1 MSYIN
6 YNKIL
11 DRETISTSI
20 KNILID
26 FEENKKNITIKRG
39 IYICG
44 APGSGKTQFVINLLN
59 ELNYDII
66 KYDAGDVRN
75 KGVIDKI
82 TKNNMSDKSVFNTFK
97 TQKKYIAIIMDEI
110 DGMNNGDKGGI
121 NSLIKIIRPKKTT
134 KQKLEDLSPS
144 PIICISSF
152 HIDKKIKELMKVCHV
167 FELKS
172 PNNIQMKELINF
184 SIPTIDNSVINHM
197 IYYLQYDLRRLNN
210 IITLYKKKKEILSN
224 DLFENVLKRKSY
236 NEDTKETTQ
245 KLFNNDCSIHDHT
258 TIMNDT
264 DRTIIGLLWHENVID
279 ILNKTP
285 LNKSLIL
292 YDKMLNK
299 VCFADYIDRITFQKQ
314 IWQFNEMSSLIKT
327 FSTNSILHKNIDK
340 SIIQEKLSEIR
351 FTKVLTKYSTEYNNS
366 TFIQDLCQKL
376 SLDKKDMF
384 SFFIKLKDLYT
395 EEELCDIIETYDI
408 TKLDINRI
416 YRYIEKYTNDKY
428 TNDKYSDSYK
438 SNNNEMINVNIN
450 MNIENYNINGIQN
463 VDYLMDNDFDM

>member
-1 MSYIN
+1 
-6 YNKIL
+6 
-11 DRETISTSI
+11 
-20 KNILID
+20 
-26 FEENKKNITIKRG
+26 
-39 IYICG
+39 
-44 APGSGKTQFVINLLN
+44 
-59 ELNYDII
+59 
-66 KYDAGDVRN
+66 
-75 KGVIDKI
+75 
-82 TKNNMSDKSVFNTFK
+82 
-97 TQKKYIAIIMDEI
+97 
-110 DGMNNGDKGGI
+110 
-121 NSLIKIIRPKKTT
+121 
-134 KQKLEDLSPS
+134 
-144 PIICISSF
+144 
-152 HIDKKIKELMKVCHV
+152 
-167 FELKS
+167 
-172 PNNIQMKELINF
+172 
-184 SIPTIDNSVINHM
+184 
-197 IYYLQYDLRRLNN
+197 
-210 IITLYKKKKEILSN
+210 
-224 DLFENVLKRKSY
+224 
-236 NEDTKETTQ
+236 
-245 KLFNNDCSIHDHT
+245 
-258 TIMNDT
+258 MNDT